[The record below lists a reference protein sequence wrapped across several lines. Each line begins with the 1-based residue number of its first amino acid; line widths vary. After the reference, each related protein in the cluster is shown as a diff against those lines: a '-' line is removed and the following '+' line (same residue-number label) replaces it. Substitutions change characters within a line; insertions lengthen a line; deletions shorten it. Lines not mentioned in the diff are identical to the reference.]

1 MKLLITSN
9 IPEDIYNELNK
20 NFDITYHNSNIP
32 LTREEIIEKIKGK
45 DALLCPLSDKID
57 KDVIDAS
64 DNLKIIANYGAGFD
78 NIDIN
83 YAREKGIVV
92 TNAPAPSS
100 AISTAE
106 LTFGLMLASAR
117 RIVSGDKVTRE
128 GKFYGWRPTF
138 YLGSEL
144 KDKTLGIIGLGN
156 IGKNLAKRAKAFEM
170 NVIYYSRTR
179 KEDFEKEFVLKYMEK
194 DDVIKNSDFLSL
206 HTAFVPEL
214 RHMISK
220 KELEMMKKSAILI
233 NASRGPIVDEDAL
246 ADALIE
252 NKIAGAA
259 LDVYEKEPKVNEK
272 LLALDNV
279 ILAPHLGNATF
290 EARLEMGKNAK
301 DNLIDFKNGK
311 TPKNKVNW
319 GVKW

>member
-1 MKLLITSN
+1 M
-9 IPEDIYNELNK
+9 
-20 NFDITYHNSNIP
+20 
-32 LTREEIIEKIKGK
+32 
-45 DALLCPLSDKID
+45 
-57 KDVIDAS
+57 
-64 DNLKIIANYGAGFD
+64 KIIANYGAGFD

-92 TNAPAPSS
+92 TNAPAPAS

>member
-9 IPEDIYNELNK
+9 IPKKIYDDLDKHFE
-20 NFDITYHNSNIP
+20 IRYHDSNVP
-32 LTREEIIEKIKGK
+32 LSKEEIIEMIKGQ

-57 KDVIDAS
+57 KDVIDAG

-78 NIDIN
+78 NIDID

-92 TNAPAPSS
+92 TNAPAPAS
-100 AISTAE
+100 AVSTAE
-106 LTFGLMLASAR
+106 LTFGLMLAAAR
-117 RIVSGDKVTRE
+117 KIVSGDKVTRAGE
-128 GKFYGWRPTF
+128 FYGWRPTF
-138 YLGSEL
+138 YLGSQL
-144 KDKTLGIIGLGN
+144 KGKTLGIIGLGN
-156 IGKNLAKRAKAFEM
+156 IGKNLAKRARAFEM
-170 NVIYYSRTR
+170 KVVYYSRTR
-179 KEDFEKEFVLKYMEK
+179 KEDFEKEFDIEYLDK
-194 DDVIKNSDFLSL
+194 DEVIRSADFLSL
-206 HTAFVPEL
+206 HTAFVPDL

-252 NKIAGAA
+252 NVIAGAA
-259 LDVYEKEPKVNEK
+259 LDVYEFEPRVNDK
-272 LLALDNV
+272 LMDLDNV

-290 EARLEMGKNAK
+290 EARLEMGENAK

-311 TPKNKVNW
+311 NPKNKVN
-319 GVKW
+319 

>member
-9 IPEDIYNELNK
+9 IPEEIYKELD
-20 NFDITYHNSNIP
+20 FEISYHNSNIP
-32 LTREEIIEKIKGK
+32 LKKEEIIEKIKDQ

-57 KDVIDAS
+57 KDVIDAA

-78 NIDIN
+78 NIDIA
-83 YAREKGIVV
+83 YAREKNIVV
-92 TNAPAPSS
+92 TNAPAPAS
-100 AISTAE
+100 AVSTAE
-106 LTFGLMLASAR
+106 LAFGLMLAAAR
-117 RIVSGDKVTRE
+117 KIVSGDKVTRAGE
-128 GKFYGWRPTF
+128 FYGWRPTF
-138 YLGSEL
+138 YLGSQL
-144 KDKTLGIIGLGN
+144 KGKTLGIIGLGN
-156 IGKNLAKRAKAFEM
+156 IGKNLAKRAKTFEM
-170 NVIYYSRTR
+170 KVIYYSRTR
-179 KEDFEKEFVLKYMEK
+179 KEDFENEFGIEYMSK
-194 DDVIKNSDFLSL
+194 DEVIKSSDFLSL
-206 HTAFVPEL
+206 HTAYVPEL
-214 RHMISK
+214 HHMISK

-252 NKIAGAA
+252 NKIRAAA
-259 LDVYEKEPKVNEK
+259 LDVYEEEPRVNKK
-272 LLALDNV
+272 LIDLDNV

-290 EARLEMGKNAK
+290 EARLEMGENVR